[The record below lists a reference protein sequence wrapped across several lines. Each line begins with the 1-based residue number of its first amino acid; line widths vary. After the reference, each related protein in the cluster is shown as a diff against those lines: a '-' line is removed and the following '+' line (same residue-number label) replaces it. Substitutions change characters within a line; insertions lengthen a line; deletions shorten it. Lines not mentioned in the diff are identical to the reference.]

1 MNMAR
6 MHNRGVRSERVC
18 ELKRAIVAAFAKPAC
33 EVFRA
38 LDGFQEDEWRGAMWW
53 LDISGMALY
62 LLELVRSAGAA
73 GALPRSVLD
82 ALEDREKR
90 NRIRTLVL
98 MKEAGLIAGWF
109 DAAGMAY
116 ALLKGFTLTPDSVS
130 DPALRWQTDLDFL
143 VARGNLRAAQHFI
156 GRLGYARHAD
166 AGTTLEFRAGVA
178 GRPDI
183 AKIYSVHSQRALE
196 LHVAENDSELL
207 ERRGTREIAGLRFS
221 TLSAPDILLQQAT
234 HLLKHLCGE
243 HTRLSWVLEF
253 RRHVEARRNDVDFWR
268 DAKAIASRTPNGD
281 LALTVALW
289 LSDKMFGP
297 LQFDAAERW
306 GAERLPEGVRGWLAR
321 YAHRVLLSDATS
333 SKYYA
338 LLRKQSAT
346 LPGAARSTRSVLFPL
361 RPPFRIMEPAANES
375 MRDRWERYSIETKHF
390 LRRLRFH
397 VVEGVRIA
405 IESARWRKAM
415 MRMQSAGSETKQA
428 RSITPV
434 GCVCLFLTLWCL
446 TIAQQA
452 HGQSST
458 LPESPTLA
466 PRDSSDIETMGA
478 QEQGDAATPAAPAA
492 DLIQVLKD
500 NSEAIVE
507 VKPVVADFLE
517 QQGTMVTADAMT
529 DEQVYDYIQS
539 SAGLRKIVTHFLLT
553 RGYISEEQVQA
564 AIVRQ
569 QNSPV
574 GAGMRSGQDLNGQD
588 LNGQDV
594 NGQDLNGQGL
604 DRQDLDAST
613 ELGLQQA
620 NGGSGLSQEPQRN
633 PRTARSRAQGAQQ
646 ASQQQSVQRESTES
660 EAQKPS
666 RNVTDEPE
674 VLRRR
679 APYNLLALRDLY
691 TQVPDMPEHLK
702 RFGSDVFVM
711 RAGSRKSALAPEE
724 GLTTL
729 DVPVGPDYVLGP
741 GDELNI
747 SIWGGVAENLVRVV
761 NRDGGVALPEAGLVQ
776 VAGLTMERAQAVI
789 ADALHSQYR
798 NAHVVVTTGR
808 LRTIRI
814 FVVGDVQRPGS
825 YEISS
830 VASPVSALYA
840 AGGPTAIGSLRIL
853 RHMRGEKLIGDI
865 DLYDFMLHGLRDGHA
880 QLQSGD
886 TLLVPPVGPQVA
898 IFGAVKRPAI
908 YELRAEKNLAEVL
921 ENAGGVTVAAALTHI
936 TVDRVVANEGRQE
949 IGLNADVNENP
960 AVTMGRLAQFAVKD
974 GDRVHVAS
982 VLPTSERVVY
992 LQGHVARPG
1001 RIAYR
1006 DNMRISDVLRS
1017 YGDMLP
1023 EPAETGEVVRLV
1035 APDMHPETI
1044 EFNVP
1049 DVLIGNVVLSLQPFD
1064 TVRVFGRYEQDAPT
1078 VSIGGEVM
1086 HPGAYPLFEGM
1097 TASQLVR
1104 TAGGFKRDA
1113 LLSRAD
1119 LTSYEV
1125 VNGARVSVSRRDV
1138 SIGAAVLKDD
1148 RAADVPLKA
1157 GDVLTVHQLSGWSD
1171 VGASITI
1178 EGEIA
1183 HPGSYGFQEG
1193 EHLSDV
1199 LKRAGGFRDSAYP
1212 EGAVLTRPE
1221 VAVLE
1226 EKSREE
1232 LIRQIETSSAAA
1244 RLSSRGA
1251 SSDQSASLQSIQEQR
1266 DQVLTQLKSRPATG
1280 RLVIHI
1286 TEDLN
1291 SWAGTAADIEVRRGD
1306 VLKIPKRPGF
1316 VLVSGQVYNASAI
1329 TYSPEQ
1335 TAEWYLQKAGGASQ
1349 TADRK
1354 HVFII
1359 RANGEVIGR
1368 HSSHDVLSTKLNAGD
1383 TVVVPQKIQG
1393 ASVVWRNLLATAQV
1407 AASITLAAAVV
1418 GL

>member
-1 MNMAR
+1 MSS
-6 MHNRGVRSERVC
+6 MHNRGVRAERVC
-18 ELKRAIVAAFAKPAC
+18 ELKRAIVAAFAKPAH
-33 EVFRA
+33 EVFSV
-38 LDGFQEDEWRGAMWW
+38 LDGFDEDEWCGVMWW

-73 GALPRSVLD
+73 GAVPSPVLN
-82 ALEDREKR
+82 ALEDREAR
-90 NRIRTLVL
+90 NRLRTQAL

-116 ALLKGFTLTPDSVS
+116 ALLKGFTLTPDSVP
-130 DPALRWQTDLDFL
+130 DAALRWQTDLDFL

-156 GRLGYARHAD
+156 GRLGYARYAD
-166 AGTTLEFRAGVA
+166 AGTTLEFRAGVT

-207 ERRGTREIAGLRFS
+207 ARRSNREIAGLRFS

-253 RRHVEARRNDVDFWR
+253 RGHVDARRGDVRFWNDV
-268 DAKAIASRTPNGD
+268 KAIASRMPNGD

-289 LSDKMFGP
+289 LSDKVIGP
-297 LQFDAAERW
+297 LHIDAAEGW
-306 GAERLPEGVRGWLAR
+306 GAERLPEGVRVWLAR

-361 RPPFRIMEPAANES
+361 RPPFRIMQPAADES
-375 MRDRWERYSIETKHF
+375 ARNRFERYSIEAKHF

-405 IESARWRKAM
+405 IESARWRRAM
-415 MRMQSAGSETKQA
+415 MKVPSAGGDDQTKQA
-428 RSITPV
+428 RSITAA
-434 GCVCLFLTLWCL
+434 GCVCLLLTLGCL
-446 TIAQQA
+446 TLVQKA

-466 PRDSSDIETMGA
+466 PHDSSDIETMGV
-478 QEQGDAATPAAPAA
+478 QDQGDSATPAAPAA
-492 DLIQVLKD
+492 DLILVLKD
-500 NSEAIVE
+500 NSEAMVE
-507 VKPVVADFLE
+507 VKPVVVDFLE
-517 QQGTMVTADAMT
+517 EQGTTVTADAMT
-529 DEQVYDYIQS
+529 DQQVYNYIES
-539 SAGLRKIVTHFLLT
+539 SAGLRKIVTRFLIT
-553 RGYISEEQVQA
+553 RGYISAEQVQA

-569 QNSPV
+569 QNNPV

-588 LNGQDV
+588 LNRQDLD
-594 NGQDLNGQGL
+594 GQDLNGQGL
-604 DRQDLDAST
+604 DRQNLDTGTA
-613 ELGLQQA
+613 LGLQQA
-620 NGGSGLSQEPQRN
+620 SGGSGLSQAPQHN
-633 PRTARSRAQGAQQ
+633 QRTVRSRAQGSQQ
-646 ASQQQSVQRESTES
+646 VGQQQSVQRESPEG

-691 TQVPDMPEHLK
+691 TQVPDTPEHLK

-711 RAGSRKSALAPEE
+711 RSGSRRSPLAPDE
-724 GLTTL
+724 GLATL

-741 GDELNI
+741 GDELSI
-747 SIWGGVAENLVRVV
+747 SIWGGVAENLVCVV

-776 VAGLTMERAQAVI
+776 VAGLTMERAQATI
-789 ADALHSQYR
+789 SDALRTQYR
-798 NAHVVVTTGR
+798 NAHVVVTIAH
-808 LRTIRI
+808 LRSIRI

-853 RHMRGEKLIGDI
+853 RHLRGEKLIGDI
-865 DLYDFMLHGLRDGHA
+865 DLYDFMLHGLRDVHA

-908 YELRAEKNLAEVL
+908 YELRTEKNLAEVL

-936 TVDRVVANEGRQE
+936 TVDRVNANEGRQE
-949 IGLNADVNENP
+949 IGLNAEVNENP

-1023 EPAETGEVVRLV
+1023 EPAATGEVVRLV

-1049 DVLIGNVVLSLQPFD
+1049 DVLIGNFALSLQPFD

-1221 VAVLE
+1221 VALLE
-1226 EKSREE
+1226 EKSRQE

-1251 SSDQSASLQSIQEQR
+1251 SSDQGSSLQLIQEQR

-1286 TEDLN
+1286 TQDLN
-1291 SWAGTAADIEVRRGD
+1291 SWAGSAADIEVRRGD

-1354 HVFII
+1354 HIFII

-1407 AASITLAAAVV
+1407 AASITFAAAVV